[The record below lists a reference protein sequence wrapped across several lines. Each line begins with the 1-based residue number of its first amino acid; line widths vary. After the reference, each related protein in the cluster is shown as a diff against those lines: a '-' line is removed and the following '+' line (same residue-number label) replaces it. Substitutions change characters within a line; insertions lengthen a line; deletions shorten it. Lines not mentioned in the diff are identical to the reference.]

1 MARIDP
7 IAKDLAVI
15 IDEELSP
22 AAQSRA
28 LAAFA
33 RSTLQDAQAQNR
45 AALGRTP
52 AHRQYVDRREGADLE
67 SVRPSGVIVFEFD
80 VAEDITAFILEE
92 LQRVSPVDS
101 GDYKRAHMLFADGRQ
116 VLAGEKAPEAE
127 TFLFCNPLPYARR
140 IEAGTMR
147 MRVDGTSAVY
157 QQAARAA
164 QRRFGNMAAIKF
176 TYTDPPFG
184 GLSRKAARAG
194 RIPALTVQMR

>member
-7 IAKDLAVI
+7 LSKDIAVI

-33 RSTLQDAQAQNR
+33 RSTLQEAQAQNR

-52 AHRQYVDRREGADLE
+52 AHRQFVDSREGADLE
-67 SVRPSGVIVFEFD
+67 SVRPNGVIVFEFD
-80 VAEDITAFILEE
+80 VAEDITGFILAE

-101 GDYKRAHMLFADGRQ
+101 GDYRKAHLLFADGRQ

-140 IEAGTMR
+140 IEAGTMK

-164 QRRFGNMAAIKF
+164 QRRVGNMAAIKF
-176 TYTDPPFG
+176 TFTDPPFS
-184 GLSRKAARAG
+184 GLSRKAARVA
-194 RIPALTVQMR
+194 RVPAITVTMR